1 MNKQDSQAY
10 LNRVAWVMIVGL
22 TILSLF
28 GAIARLG
35 NILAIVFPVI
45 TVGMALFFY
54 MRLPAMYVGFSWWLF
69 CLAPFVRRL
78 ADFYGGY
85 TEQSL
90 ILLAPFLVAAIPTLT
105 MLRDLP
111 KVKPQQSLP
120 FVLATLGILYGF
132 LIGLVNRSPAL
143 ATKAFIE
150 WIAPVA
156 FGFHLLRDWKQFPS
170 YQKVTQKTFLWIAL
184 LTGGYG
190 IYQYLVAPGWDTF
203 WMINANISSV
213 GNPEP
218 QGIRVWSTLNSPEPF
233 AGVMAAAL
241 IIGLSYPSKL
251 QLPAVLSGLFALL
264 LTAVRASWLG
274 WLVGFLSVIF
284 SSKLKSNFN
293 LLIMAGLLVPVL
305 IVLGQQES
313 FAGLLQQRFLTFLNP
328 QDDGSF
334 TGRSYEFQN
343 RFDDAL
349 INVIGDGLGG
359 SSYDNFVLAILMNTG
374 WIGTILYS
382 TGIALATRQVFQP
395 VTKARDMFPTCL
407 RGAVLTGLSRI
418 LVNSPTLG
426 ASGAV
431 FWGCL
436 GLGIAMVR
444 YYRAKEA
451 EEQLNQIDAA
461 IDRPL
466 LQPGSI

>member
-1 MNKQDSQAY
+1 
-10 LNRVAWVMIVGL
+10 
-22 TILSLF
+22 
-28 GAIARLG
+28 
-35 NILAIVFPVI
+35 
-45 TVGMALFFY
+45 
-54 MRLPAMYVGFSWWLF
+54 
-69 CLAPFVRRL
+69 
-78 ADFYGGY
+78 
-85 TEQSL
+85 
-90 ILLAPFLVAAIPTLT
+90 
-105 MLRDLP
+105 
-111 KVKPQQSLP
+111 
-120 FVLATLGILYGF
+120 
-132 LIGLVNRSPAL
+132 
-143 ATKAFIE
+143 
-150 WIAPVA
+150 
-156 FGFHLLRDWKQFPS
+156 
-170 YQKVTQKTFLWIAL
+170 
-184 LTGGYG
+184 
-190 IYQYLVAPGWDTF
+190 
-203 WMINANISSV
+203 
-213 GNPEP
+213 
-218 QGIRVWSTLNSPEPF
+218 
-233 AGVMAAAL
+233 
-241 IIGLSYPSKL
+241 L